1 MKICLFGGTFDPPH
15 IGHLLIA
22 QTVCEA
28 ENFDKI
34 LFIPAYIP
42 PHKNVVTAIEHR
54 VAMVKLAIRDNPHF
68 ECSDVDIIRQ
78 GVSYTIDSIQDIK
91 KTSGLSSDEI
101 YYLIGSDSLIDFK
114 NWKNPKEIL
123 NESKVIVAIRP
134 GFRPSDIP
142 HWILQ
147 KVHFAN
153 IPRFELASSKIRTR
167 WVKGLTIRYMVTL
180 PIWEYINDNS
190 LYSINLNQKNLGTT

>member
-22 QTVCEA
+22 QTIYEA

-34 LFIPAYIP
+34 LFIPAYAP
-42 PHKNVVTAIEHR
+42 PHKNNVTPMKHRIE
-54 VAMVKLAIRDNPHF
+54 MVKIAISDNPNF
-68 ECSDVDIIRQ
+68 EYSDVDIVRKGI
-78 GVSYTIDSIQDIK
+78 SYTIDSIVDIK
-91 KTSGLSSDEI
+91 RNYKLTNDEI

-114 NWKNPKEIL
+114 NWKDSKEIL
-123 NESKVIVAIRP
+123 DECNVIVAIRP
-134 GFRPSDIP
+134 GFRPSDIS

-153 IPRFELASSKIRTR
+153 IPRFELSSSKIRSR
-167 WVKGLTIRYMVTL
+167 WVKDLTIRYMVTL
-180 PIWEYINDNS
+180 PIWEYINENN
-190 LYSINLNQKNLGTT
+190 LYSSKS

>member
-22 QTVCEA
+22 QTVYEA

-34 LFIPAYIP
+34 LFIPAYAP
-42 PHKNVVTAIEHR
+42 PHKNNVTPMKHRIE
-54 VAMVKLAIRDNPHF
+54 MVKIAISDNPNF
-68 ECSDVDIIRQ
+68 EYSDVDIVRKGI
-78 GVSYTIDSIQDIK
+78 SYTIDSIVDIK
-91 KTSGLSSDEI
+91 RNYKLTNDEI

-114 NWKNPKEIL
+114 NWKDSKEIL
-123 NESKVIVAIRP
+123 DECNVIVAIRP

-153 IPRFELASSKIRTR
+153 IPRFELSSSKIRSR
-167 WVKGLTIRYMVTL
+167 WVKDLTIRYMVTL
-180 PIWEYINDNS
+180 PIWEYINENN
-190 LYSINLNQKNLGTT
+190 LYSSKG